1 MTTQM
6 QFGFSL
12 PIQNEVYNNDDWYT
26 PEFILEASR
35 KAMGVKQFDLD
46 PASSHLA
53 NEKVKAKTIFTRQDD
68 GLCKVWNPDLYKT
81 VWLNPP
87 YSRGNILSFVLK
99 FLGEL
104 GTSKGIMLCRLDSST
119 RWFKLMIES
128 NYITCVCL
136 PNRKLEFQRIYPF
149 TTKAGNKEGNI
160 LFFRNIKPEK
170 VKKYFD
176 DIGYVFIKV

>member
-1 MTTQM
+1 MTVQM
-6 QFGFSL
+6 QFNFI
-12 PIQNEVYNNDDWYT
+12 PNIEDEVYTNDDWYT
-26 PEFILEASR
+26 PRFILDAAR
-35 KAMGVKQFDLD
+35 NCVGGQFDLD

-53 NEKVKAKTIFTRQDD
+53 NEKVKAKKIFTRQDD
-68 GLCKVWNPDLYKT
+68 GLNQVWNPEVYKT

-87 YSRGNILSFVLK
+87 YSRGNILNFVLK

-104 GTSKGIMLCRLDSST
+104 ANAKGVMLCRLDAST

-128 NYITCVCL
+128 KYITCVCL
-136 PNRKLEFQRIYPF
+136 PNEKLMFQRIYPR

-170 VKKYFD
+170 VKKFFNE
-176 DIGYVFIKV
+176 IGYVFVKC